1 MIVGKRTVAEVTGRK
16 NLLYDRDGEQHYN
29 LISAFHKSMR
39 NSDPDAAVYWLARML
54 AGGED
59 PLFIARRM
67 IEFAGDDV
75 GLADPDAQLIAVSCF
90 DACRFMGMPDC
101 RYALAET
108 AVYLSLAPRSNSLAV
123 SIDTALEDARRD
135 LAEPVPMHLRNAPTE
150 LMEKVGY
157 SKGYEYAEGTE
168 EKITRMQCLPD
179 SKKGTKYYEP
189 GQLGAEQQYRRR
201 LNAIR
206 DWKEGR
212 REDPPFR
219 SHQHRY
225 RSARYDRKDE
235 NRGDAEH
242 PAVPVGG
249 EYAER
254 HREPGYGRRA
264 QYPDA
269 KQQDPFRR
277 IRPEHVGDRSRRE
290 DDDARDGEYLYGSC
304 HGSVEVPH
312 RNPPSLTSMRTN
324 IARYRTDMYFFRS
337 CVWVLSAILD
347 PSIPPKYVPTA
358 TAAATSSMTCPVTR

>member
-157 SKGYEYAEGTE
+157 SKGYEYAEGTG
-168 EKITRMQCLPD
+168 EKVTRMQCLPD
-179 SKKGTKYYEP
+179 GKKGTRYYEP
-189 GQLGAEQQYRRR
+189 GTLGAEQQYRRR

-212 REDPPFR
+212 RDEPPFR
-219 SHQHRY
+219 P
-225 RSARYDRKDE
+225 RS
-235 NRGDAEH
+235 
-242 PAVPVGG
+242 
-249 EYAER
+249 
-254 HREPGYGRRA
+254 
-264 QYPDA
+264 
-269 KQQDPFRR
+269 
-277 IRPEHVGDRSRRE
+277 
-290 DDDARDGEYLYGSC
+290 
-304 HGSVEVPH
+304 
-312 RNPPSLTSMRTN
+312 
-324 IARYRTDMYFFRS
+324 
-337 CVWVLSAILD
+337 SA
-347 PSIPPKYVPTA
+347 A
-358 TAAATSSMTCPVTR
+358 TAAPAAMTATRSTVPRTISRSLSATNLENAAASPATGDAQRTATPASSIQCPMSGHTGSASEPAAMIYIPASAKMPIADATDVFRSFRGIPPVSAA